1 MNEVSRREMEREENE
16 MAMEMDTKDD
26 YESTRHE
33 QQQDNRLL
41 PCPSGTRL
49 VTMIHQ
55 YAQLHEEAAAV
66 SSVTTEE
73 KQRQLRE
80 ASVWRLVS
88 ALWGSPSNSV
98 GVETNHT
105 NNTMHDI
112 TNAPA
117 LKELYDGDDDNDGND
132 GDEDS
137 RSTLRRTRL
146 YRRRLAVVAWLRETM
161 DQSMSLATTAWDALS
176 RLDVMSACDISLR
189 KKNYKLAS
197 LITQSTGRQN
207 FRTSKKFIISFFFFQ
222 ISST

>member
-1 MNEVSRREMEREENE
+1 MNETSRREMEREENE

-33 QQQDNRLL
+33 QQQQDNRLL

-73 KQRQLRE
+73 RQRQLRE

-98 GVETNHT
+98 GVETTHT

-117 LKELYDGDDDNDGND
+117 LKELYDGGHYNDGND

-161 DQSMSLATTAWDALS
+161 DQSMSPATTAWDALS

-197 LITQSTGRQN
+197 LITQSTGV
-207 FRTSKKFIISFFFFQ
+207 SKSKATQEQCSCNYHCALY
-222 ISST
+222 

>member
-1 MNEVSRREMEREENE
+1 MNEASRREMEREENE

-26 YESTRHE
+26 YESTQHE

-73 KQRQLRE
+73 RQRQLRE

-98 GVETNHT
+98 GVETTNNH
-105 NNTMHDI
+105 NTMHDI

-117 LKELYDGDDDNDGND
+117 LKELYDGGHYSDGND

-137 RSTLRRTRL
+137 RSTLHRTRL

-161 DQSMSLATTAWDALS
+161 DQSMSPATTAWDALS
-176 RLDVMSACDISLR
+176 RLDVMSACDISMD

-197 LITQSTGRQN
+197 LITQSTGV
-207 FRTSKKFIISFFFFQ
+207 SKSKATQEQCSL
-222 ISST
+222 